1 MKNCSQ
7 RWLDGCTPFLQ
18 RSSVPRLNNRMGK
31 TKRDNII
38 DIRNSRADK
47 QRTEDSRTALSQH
60 RRALRYRAPSS
71 CEPSHR
77 ALPKAQVGA
86 HPAPAHPARTATKRG
101 THRPPAPPRAGLSRG
116 ALRLRPPRA
125 PRGATRGA
133 GPARGRGGGR
143 GPGRAVPG
151 RLRRRCG
158 ARRSGTERSET
169 KQAGLCSA
177 LKAPRPRPRRER
189 ESGGGRRENKAA
201 PRRRRER
208 ASEREGAG
216 FAY

>member
-1 MKNCSQ
+1 
-7 RWLDGCTPFLQ
+7 
-18 RSSVPRLNNRMGK
+18 MGK

-38 DIRNSRADK
+38 DIRNSRADQ
-47 QRTEDSRTALSQH
+47 QRTEDSCTALSQH
-60 RRALRYRAPSS
+60 RRALHYRAPSS

-86 HPAPAHPARTATKRG
+86 HPTPAHPARIAAKRG

-189 ESGGGRRENKAA
+189 ERRGKERKQSSPAA
-201 PRRRRER
+201 AERER
-208 ASEREGAG
+208 ARARRSRICLLST
-216 FAY
+216 F